1 MERKIKR
8 VAVIGGANMDI
19 CGSPAGQLVPRDSNP
34 GTVTVRPG
42 GVGRNIAHGLRLL
55 GVEVSLITA
64 VGGDVYGAGLLE
76 NCRSLGIDM
85 SMSLVLPEQ
94 RSSTYLYVTDQRGEM
109 QTAVADMEITEC
121 ITPRALAPLMA
132 QINRADAVLID
143 CNLSAETLRY
153 VAQRCTAPLYADPVS
168 TAKAGRLAGLLDRL
182 TVLKPNALE
191 AEALTG
197 EADPERAAKALLA
210 AGVRRIFV
218 TLSGDGML
226 AGSGDTLLHLPCYET
241 QLVNTTGAGDAFF
254 SGTVM
259 GLVRGATL
267 AEASGYGA
275 RLASATISREENS
288 CPVDKDF
295 FCCQFLETK
304 E

>member
-19 CGSPAGQLVPRDSNP
+19 CGSPAGQLVPLDSNP

-197 EADPERAAKALLA
+197 EADPERTAKALLA

-241 QLVNTTGAGDAFF
+241 RLVNTTGAGDAAMAAVVWA
-254 SGTVM
+254 GVK
-259 GLVRGATL
+259 GLALEDAARAALSAAAQTAGS
-267 AEASGYGA
+267 AEPNPPELKLG
-275 RLASATISREENS
+275 
-288 CPVDKDF
+288 
-295 FCCQFLETK
+295 
-304 E
+304 

>member
-42 GVGRNIAHGLRLL
+42 GVGRNIAHDLRLL

-109 QTAVADMEITEC
+109 QTAVADMEITEH

-182 TVLKPNALE
+182 TVLKPNAME

-241 QLVNTTGAGDAFF
+241 RLVNTTGAGDAAMAALIWAELQGF
-254 SGTVM
+254 
-259 GLVRGATL
+259 GLERTARAALKAGAIACAYAGANNPAL
-267 AEASGYGA
+267 AE
-275 RLASATISREENS
+275 L
-288 CPVDKDF
+288 PKDKD
-295 FCCQFLETK
+295 L
-304 E
+304 

>member
-42 GVGRNIAHGLRLL
+42 GVGRNIAHDLRLL

-76 NCRSLGIDM
+76 SCRALGIDM
-85 SMSLVLPEQ
+85 SMSLVLPEE
-94 RSSTYLYVTDQRGEM
+94 RSSTYLYVTDHRGEM
-109 QTAVADMEITEC
+109 QTAVSDMEITGR
-121 ITPRALAPLMA
+121 ITPRALAPHMA

-143 CNLSAETLRY
+143 CNLPAETLRY
-153 VAQRCTAPLYADPVS
+153 VVERCTAPLYADPVS
-168 TAKAGRLAGLLDRL
+168 TAKAGRLEDLLDRL

-197 EADPERAAKALLA
+197 ESDPERAARALLA
-210 AGVRRIFV
+210 AGVRRVFV
-218 TLSGDGML
+218 SLSGDGML
-226 AGSGDTLLHLPCYET
+226 AGSDDTLLHLPCYET
-241 QLVNTTGAGDAFF
+241 QLVNTTGAGDAAMAALIWAELQGFDLER
-254 SGTVM
+254 TARAA
-259 GLVRGATL
+259 LKAGAIACAY
-267 AEASGYGA
+267 AEANNPA
-275 RLASATISREENS
+275 LADLS
-288 CPVDKDF
+288 
-295 FCCQFLETK
+295 K
-304 E
+304 ELDL